1 MLAVSV
7 DTLGILWYSLFS
19 LGLPSE
25 WEYLYIVFNLK
36 IVLEL
41 LDLANKSTN
50 RASGSISISEKW

>member
-1 MLAVSV
+1 MLDVNAN
-7 DTLGILWYSLFS
+7 TLGILWYSLFS

-36 IVLEL
+36 IVLKL

-50 RASGSISISEKW
+50 RVSSSISLSEKW